1 MAFAKPA
8 DGAKHGAAIEAS
20 DWVIRFAPLIP
31 ARGRVLDLA
40 AGHGRHARHLAGLGF
55 QVDAVD
61 RDHVALAGLR
71 GIAGVTAI
79 MSDVETGPWPLAGRR
94 FGGVV
99 VTNYLWRSL
108 LPAIMAALA
117 DDGVLI
123 YETFAMG
130 NERLGKPSNPEFLLR
145 PGELLEQAR
154 LNRLDV
160 IAYENGFTTRPRDS
174 VVQRIC
180 ARKGA
185 VGAVPASLGR
195 ATR

>member
-1 MAFAKPA
+1 MAITKPA
-8 DGAKHGAAIEAS
+8 DGAAHGGAIEAS
-20 DWVIRFAPLIP
+20 DWVIRFAPLIAP
-31 ARGRVLDLA
+31 EGRVLDLA
-40 AGHGRHARHLAGLGF
+40 AGHLAGLGY

-61 RDHVALAGLR
+61 RDHFALADLR

-79 MSDVETGPWPLAGRR
+79 MADIEAGPWPLAGRR
-94 FGGVV
+94 FDGVV

-108 LPAIMAALA
+108 LPAIIAALA
-117 DDGVLI
+117 QGGILI

-130 NERLGKPSNPEFLLR
+130 NEKLGKPSNPEFLLR

-180 ARKGA
+180 ARKVT
-185 VGAVPASLGR
+185 VGAVPASLGCT
-195 ATR
+195 TR

>member
-1 MAFAKPA
+1 MAFTKPA

-40 AGHGRHARHLAGLGF
+40 AGHGRHARHLAGLGY

-61 RDHVALAGLR
+61 SDHFALAGLR

-99 VTNYLWRSL
+99 VTNYLWRALWPAL
-108 LPAIMAALA
+108 LRSVEPR
-117 DDGVLI
+117 GVLI
-123 YETFAMG
+123 CETFAIG
-130 NERLGKPSNPEFLLR
+130 QAAFGRPTNPDFLLR
-145 PGELLEQAR
+145 PGELLEVCRELQ
-154 LNRLDV
+154 V
-160 IAYENGFTTRPRDS
+160 VAYEDGVLEAPLRR
-174 VVQRIC
+174 VQRI
-180 ARKGA
+180 AAVRAPPPGA
-185 VGAVPASLGR
+185 ALR
-195 ATR
+195 L